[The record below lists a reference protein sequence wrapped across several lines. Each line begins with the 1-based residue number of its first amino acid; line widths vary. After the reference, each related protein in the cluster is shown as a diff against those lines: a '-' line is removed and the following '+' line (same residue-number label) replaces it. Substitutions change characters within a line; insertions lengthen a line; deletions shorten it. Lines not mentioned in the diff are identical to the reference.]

1 MKISLKW
8 IFITF
13 NAILFFLITFVIL
26 ILTYYS
32 EKQQIIKYLRGG
44 LEIFVVNASLLFD
57 GEDIKQLN
65 QKEDWKKEAYH
76 RVYQKLKDLYILNY
90 EKGFKENQIYI
101 LKPLP
106 EKNKTIFAAHL
117 PGDSSM
123 PYNLGTIEKMAD
135 PQVNYI
141 GDEYEYT
148 PLMKAIMEGKVKV
161 LSTDIYTDA
170 YGMWISAYAPI
181 KDKNNQPIAIL
192 EADYDVSFLYQTLK
206 QVFMPIMFSV
216 FIIGIFAFLVVLIFS
231 NYALKPIEELV
242 FATQKITSGIF
253 EYRIPIKNK
262 KIQNELDIL
271 KISFNEMA
279 SSIQEKV
286 HLSSYVSKETL
297 EKIQNESKDRKY
309 YSKIV
314 EKVILFTDI
323 RGFTK
328 FSENR
333 QPEEVVYVLNSIL
346 GKQTEII
353 EKYYGKVDKFVGDE
367 VVATFDIS
375 ENIADKVME
384 CTKEIFE
391 ELKDILDFYQISIGI
406 GIHIGT
412 VLLGD
417 IGAPNR
423 KDFTIIGSNVNLCA
437 RLCSGAKSN
446 EVLISKEFY
455 DRLKA
460 KEIFHFK
467 GNAKLKGFSEY
478 IPVYSYQF

>member
-1 MKISLKW
+1 MC
-8 IFITF
+8 FIER
-13 NAILFFLITFVIL
+13 L
-26 ILTYYS
+26 
-32 EKQQIIKYLRGG
+32 
-44 LEIFVVNASLLFD
+44 
-57 GEDIKQLN
+57 
-65 QKEDWKKEAYH
+65 H
-76 RVYQKLKDLYILNY
+76 
-90 EKGFKENQIYI
+90 
-101 LKPLP
+101 
-106 EKNKTIFAAHL
+106 
-117 PGDSSM
+117 
-123 PYNLGTIEKMAD
+123 
-135 PQVNYI
+135 
-141 GDEYEYT
+141 
-148 PLMKAIMEGKVKV
+148 
-161 LSTDIYTDA
+161 
-170 YGMWISAYAPI
+170 
-181 KDKNNQPIAIL
+181 
-192 EADYDVSFLYQTLK
+192 
-206 QVFMPIMFSV
+206 
-216 FIIGIFAFLVVLIFS
+216 FS
-231 NYALKPIEELV
+231 NYVLKPIEELV
-242 FATQKITSGIF
+242 FATRKITSGIF

-297 EKIQNESKDRKY
+297 EKIKNELKDRKY
-309 YSKIV
+309 YSKII

-328 FSENR
+328 FSEKR
-333 QPEEVVYVLNSIL
+333 QPEEVVHVLNSIL

-353 EKYYGKVDKFVGDE
+353 EKYNGNVDKFVGDE

-391 ELKDILDFYQISIGI
+391 ELKDIFAFYQISIGI

-460 KEIFHFK
+460 KKIFYFK

-478 IPVYSYQF
+478 IPVYSYQFQD